1 MRRPKVPPEQATALI
16 RERTWLGMAKGRVPA
31 AFPVPRVR
39 IPRLT
44 GATTRPP
51 G

>member
-1 MRRPKVPPEQATALI
+1 MRRPKVPQEQAVALI

-31 AFPVPRVR
+31 AFPVPRIR
-39 IPRLT
+39 IPRAL
-44 GATTRPP
+44 GGTR